1 MESFIR
7 DAILE
12 HMVQNNLLSNRQFGF
27 IAGRSTVTQLLV
39 YLDKCA
45 EMVAKGKVVDSIY
58 LDFQKAF
65 DTVPHRRLMK
75 KLKAYGI
82 SGSVYEWI
90 DEYLSGRS
98 QVVVVNGEKSNDAP
112 DTTHIIS

>member
-1 MESFIR
+1 M
-7 DAILE
+7 
-12 HMVQNNLLSNRQFGF
+12 
-27 IAGRSTVTQLLV
+27 TQLLV

-45 EMVAKGKVVDSIY
+45 EMVAKGKVVDSVY

-65 DTVPHRRLMK
+65 DTAPHQRLIK

-98 QVVVVNGEKSNDAP
+98 QVVVVNGEKSNEASV
-112 DTTHIIS
+112 ISGIPQRTVLGPLLFVVYINDLLDNISSFGLM